1 MHHRPSRYSAA
12 RWAILMVQSQLF
24 VRLPMTR
31 SNVHLRSVAFLNA
44 VYSQNS
50 SIAQPIT
57 SNDETNGEKMT
68 ICESLQ
74 VLNIKDKNIGIA
86 EVKQAYR
93 RLMRMW
99 HPDRFQLSEDILNA
113 TKRSQK
119 INNAYEI
126 LTEHIKINGAVHGS
140 EAHIQNTSSA
150 RTASASHKYANHTS
164 TSGFPDATVFEVFV
178 ESSNIVSAGYNP
190 HTRKMY
196 IKLSSW
202 GSL

>member
-1 MHHRPSRYSAA
+1 
-12 RWAILMVQSQLF
+12 
-24 VRLPMTR
+24 
-31 SNVHLRSVAFLNA
+31 
-44 VYSQNS
+44 
-50 SIAQPIT
+50 
-57 SNDETNGEKMT
+57 MT

-126 LTEHIKINGAVHGS
+126 LTEHIKINGSVHNS
-140 EAHIQNTSSA
+140 EAHIPNTSSV
-150 RTASASHKYANHTS
+150 RTASPDHRYTNFTS
-164 TSGFPDATVFEVFV
+164 TSGFPDATVLEVFV
-178 ESSNIVSAGYNP
+178 KSSNIASAGYNP
-190 HTRKMY
+190 YTRKMY
-196 IKLSSW
+196 IKFHRGGVYEYSEVPEQVWDEFMKAESHGQYAHRHIYW
-202 GSL
+202 TFPYRRCT